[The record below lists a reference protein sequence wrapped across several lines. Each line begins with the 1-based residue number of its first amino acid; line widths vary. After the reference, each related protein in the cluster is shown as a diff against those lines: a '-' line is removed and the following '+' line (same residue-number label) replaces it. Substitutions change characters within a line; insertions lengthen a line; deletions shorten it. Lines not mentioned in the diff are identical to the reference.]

1 MAKVTVTFQQFGKE
15 NPTVEVYEGHVDAT
29 VNPSEHLL
37 ILDNSALKP
46 KLRAI
51 YAVGTWDKVTLD
63 D

>member
-1 MAKVTVTFQQFGKE
+1 MAKVTVTSYQYEKE
-15 NPTVEVYEGHVDAT
+15 PTIEVYEGEVDAT
-29 VNPSEHLL
+29 ISPQEHLL

-51 YAVGTWDKVTLD
+51 YAKGTWDKVTLD